1 SEKEIK
7 ELEQTYHQFY
17 TWNNNK
23 QQQITPQI
31 FSTIFS
37 PVLPAILIPA
47 IFDAFDENRDG
58 MFNLIIDQ

>member
-1 SEKEIK
+1 
-7 ELEQTYHQFY
+7 
-17 TWNNNK
+17 
-23 QQQITPQI
+23 QITPQI

-58 MFNLIIDQ
+58 SIDFKEFACGISAACRGPQIERYK